1 MGNPKGYNVSHR
13 DGKLTAT
20 LYQTDIV
27 EVNGKSII
35 LRSGGWETKHTK
47 KCINLTFERCFLRDK
62 VRVYQKDFVW
72 YVEFLNQFNTV
83 ETVPFQDGIRLE
95 VA

>member
-1 MGNPKGYNVSHR
+1 MPKGYNVSMR
-13 DGKLTAT
+13 DSKLTAT

-27 EVNGKSII
+27 EIEGKCIT
-35 LRSGGWETKHTK
+35 LRSGGWETMHTK
-47 KCINLTFERCFLRDK
+47 KCINLTFEKCFLRDK
-62 VRVYQKDFVW
+62 VHVYQKKHIW

-83 ETVPFQDGIRLE
+83 ETVPFRDGIKLE